1 MGSSRDELF
10 DNTFTYERWDCG
22 NRTSFTLTQNGEVL
36 QSVAYTYDDL
46 NRLTTVSENGAQQA
60 AYTYDTNG
68 NRASLTYANGVTET
82 YRYNKANWIISLENR
97 NNSGLISSYTYTYYA
112 SGSQKTK
119 TAADGKV
126 TSYVYDGLN
135 RLVQE
140 SETGAL
146 TQSYTY
152 DARGNRAAMTVTGTE
167 SYAVSYTYD
176 ANNRLLTEQKTQGL
190 LTDLTTYTYDANGN
204 LLSKTVLAGN
214 GGAAGSTYAYNTLN
228 QLVSATENQRTAAY
242 AYNAQGIRTTK
253 VTFSTRTNY
262 LLDGANVV
270 GERLNGE
277 YVSYLRGANLI
288 SRTGEDGTDYY
299 LFNAHGD
306 VTGLADSTGASARAY
321 DYDAFGVEK
330 DPDPLD
336 ENPFR
341 YCGEYFDRETETYYL
356 RARYYDPTIG
366 RFTQQDTHWTTAN
379 SIYGDNPQKI
389 NEREDKLGLKSY
401 SYAPQITAVM
411 QSGNLYVYGVNNP
424 VLYQDFTGESII
436 LVSIIIGAVVGAALF
451 GLTAAAISNA
461 KLGYVNWNW
470 VLIAAGG
477 GAVLGGLVGWG
488 IGAASASTAL
498 AKSWLQYKAAHIAT
512 SAYAIGR
519 TFEEWFYKAYNVVH
533 QQVRYASYRFD
544 AIYQNSIIELKNYDW
559 SKYSSYASLAK
570 KFADQARN
578 YVQYVGQVI
587 AGQKIENVRFI
598 FSVKPPDEI
607 IDALESLDIIVEWIS
622 GG

>member
-1 MGSSRDELF
+1 MLGE
-10 DNTFTYERWDCG
+10 
-22 NRTSFTLTQNGEVL
+22 TSFTLTQNGEVL

-60 AYTYDTNG
+60 AYTYDANG

-152 DARGNRAAMTVTGTE
+152 DARGNRATMTVTGTE
-167 SYAVSYTYD
+167 SYAVSYAYD

-190 LTDLTTYTYDANGN
+190 LTDLRTYTYDANGN

-214 GGAAGSTYAYNTLN
+214 GGAAGSTYVYNTLN

-242 AYNAQGIRTTK
+242 AYNTQGIRTTK

-288 SRTGEDGTDYY
+288 SRTSDDGTDFY

-306 VTGLADSTGASARAY
+306 VTGLADSTGASTRAY

-341 YCGEYFDRETETYYL
+341 YCGEYFDRETET
-356 RARYYDPTIG
+356 
-366 RFTQQDTHWTTAN
+366 
-379 SIYGDNPQKI
+379 
-389 NEREDKLGLKSY
+389 
-401 SYAPQITAVM
+401 
-411 QSGNLYVYGVNNP
+411 
-424 VLYQDFTGESII
+424 
-436 LVSIIIGAVVGAALF
+436 
-451 GLTAAAISNA
+451 
-461 KLGYVNWNW
+461 
-470 VLIAAGG
+470 
-477 GAVLGGLVGWG
+477 
-488 IGAASASTAL
+488 
-498 AKSWLQYKAAHIAT
+498 
-512 SAYAIGR
+512 
-519 TFEEWFYKAYNVVH
+519 
-533 QQVRYASYRFD
+533 
-544 AIYQNSIIELKNYDW
+544 
-559 SKYSSYASLAK
+559 
-570 KFADQARN
+570 
-578 YVQYVGQVI
+578 
-587 AGQKIENVRFI
+587 
-598 FSVKPPDEI
+598 
-607 IDALESLDIIVEWIS
+607 
-622 GG
+622 

>member
-1 MGSSRDELF
+1 M
-10 DNTFTYERWDCG
+10 
-22 NRTSFTLTQNGEVL
+22 
-36 QSVAYTYDDL
+36 
-46 NRLTTVSENGAQQA
+46 
-60 AYTYDTNG
+60 
-68 NRASLTYANGVTET
+68 TET
-82 YRYNKANWIISLENR
+82 CRYNKANWIISLENR
-97 NNSGLISSYTYTYYA
+97 NNSGQISSYTYTYYA

-152 DARGNRAAMTVTGTE
+152 DARGNRATMTVTGTE

-214 GGAAGSTYAYNTLN
+214 GGAAGSTYVYNTLN

-242 AYNAQGIRTTK
+242 AYNTQGIRTTK
-253 VTFSTRTNY
+253 VTFSTRTDY

-288 SRTGEDGTDYY
+288 SRTSGDETDFY

-306 VTGLADSTGASARAY
+306 VTGLADSTGASTRAY

-366 RFTQQDTHWTTAN
+366 RFTQQDTHWNTAN

-389 NEREDKLGLKSY
+389 NEREDKLGLKTY

-411 QSGNLYVYGVNNP
+411 QSGNLYVYCCCSP
-424 VLYQDFTGESII
+424 IQYQDTSGTAMINIVFAA
-436 LVSIIIGAVVGAALF
+436 IGAVAGWAFGDYMASKLGLDGWKYWAVRGAVTVGGAAIGWF
-451 GLTAAAISNA
+451 AGTAISKVAATYLSENPTMLF
-461 KLGYVNWNW
+461 KLG
-470 VLIAAGG
+470 
-477 GAVLGGLVGWG
+477 
-488 IGAASASTAL
+488 
-498 AKSWLQYKAAHIAT
+498 
-512 SAYAIGR
+512 
-519 TFEEWFYKAYNVVH
+519 
-533 QQVRYASYRFD
+533 
-544 AIYQNSIIELKNYDW
+544 
-559 SKYSSYASLAK
+559 ASLGSTKFVFAMKFLGINPFETISDSGKFIGIINKFFNTPKVQVGLDWAK
-570 KFADQARN
+570 TIIQKAQEFGYDIRLDS
-578 YVQYVGQVI
+578 GHPGTKWEEI
-587 AGQKIENVRFI
+587 AHLNIGKYHVAIDPKIWDLLL
-598 FSVKPPDEI
+598 SL
-607 IDALESLDIIVEWIS
+607 LE
-622 GG
+622 GK

>member
-1 MGSSRDELF
+1 MLGE
-10 DNTFTYERWDCG
+10 
-22 NRTSFTLTQNGEVL
+22 TSFTLTQNGEVL

-68 NRASLTYANGVTET
+68 NRASLTYANGMTET

-119 TAADGKV
+119 MAADGKV

-214 GGAAGSTYAYNTLN
+214 GGAAGSTYVYNTLN

-242 AYNAQGIRTTK
+242 AYNAQGIRTAK

-288 SRTGEDGTDYY
+288 SRTSGDETDFY

-306 VTGLADSTGASARAY
+306 VTGLADSTGASTRVY

-389 NEREDKLGLKSY
+389 NEHEDKLGLKSY

-411 QSGNLYVYGVNNP
+411 QSGNLYVYGISNP
-424 VLYQDFTGESII
+424 VAYVDPVGTLAF
-436 LVSIIIGAVVGAALF
+436 LVSVLIRMAVGGIINAATSYVAAKVTGQEVTWLDMGAAALSGAIGALTFEHASIFAGVIAGSYTAISTYASGASFGGALAA
-451 GLTAAAISNA
+451 GAISGTITAGSMSAIGGKLLGKELDIVTTAAVNAVFDVAGNSISAAASKSATVISPRKSNSSSSTA
-461 KLGYVNWNW
+461 VSKPQPKKPST
-470 VLIAAGG
+470 ASASAPAAPSRAGG
-477 GAVLGGLVGWG
+477 G
-488 IGAASASTAL
+488 
-498 AKSWLQYKAAHIAT
+498 
-512 SAYAIGR
+512 
-519 TFEEWFYKAYNVVH
+519 
-533 QQVRYASYRFD
+533 
-544 AIYQNSIIELKNYDW
+544 
-559 SKYSSYASLAK
+559 
-570 KFADQARN
+570 
-578 YVQYVGQVI
+578 
-587 AGQKIENVRFI
+587 GQKMLMVMY
-598 FSVKPPDEI
+598 
-607 IDALESLDIIVEWIS
+607 
-622 GG
+622 

>member
-1 MGSSRDELF
+1 MAASKYAAGSKSKSHPPAR
-10 DNTFTYERWDCG
+10 NTPGWR
-22 NRTSFTLTQNGEVL
+22 
-36 QSVAYTYDDL
+36 
-46 NRLTTVSENGAQQA
+46 AQA
-60 AYTYDTNG
+60 
-68 NRASLTYANGVTET
+68 R
-82 YRYNKANWIISLENR
+82 
-97 NNSGLISSYTYTYYA
+97 
-112 SGSQKTK
+112 
-119 TAADGKV
+119 
-126 TSYVYDGLN
+126 GLN

-167 SYAVSYTYD
+167 SYAVSYAYD

-190 LTDLTTYTYDANGN
+190 LMDLMTYTYDANGN

-242 AYNAQGIRTTK
+242 AYNAQGIRTAK

-262 LLDGANVV
+262 LLDGGNVI
-270 GERLNGE
+270 GEQLNGA

-288 SRTGEDGTDYY
+288 SRTSEDGTDFY

-306 VTGLADSTGASARAY
+306 VTGLVSDTGTVTHKY

-341 YCGEYFDRETETYYL
+341 YCGEYYDGETETYYL

-411 QSGNLYVYGVNNP
+411 QSGNLYVYGVNSP
-424 VLYQDFTGESII
+424 IAYVDPDGTFVFLTSM
-436 LVSIIIGAVVGAALF
+436 LAKMAVGALINV
-451 GLTAAAISNA
+451 TTTCIAAAVTGQKISA
-461 KLGYVNWNW
+461 LDIAV
-470 VLIAAGG
+470 AAGA
-477 GAVLGGLVGWG
+477 GAL
-488 IGAASASTAL
+488 ASTQGLIKVA
-498 AKSWLQYKAAHIAT
+498 
-512 SAYAIGR
+512 G
-519 TFEEWFYKAYNVVH
+519 
-533 QQVRYASYRFD
+533 
-544 AIYQNSIIELKNYDW
+544 
-559 SKYSSYASLAK
+559 
-570 KFADQARN
+570 
-578 YVQYVGQVI
+578 GVI
-587 AGQKIENVRFI
+587 AGAYTAYTTYKSGASLGSSLAAGVVSGLVTVGSPSNIAGSATGIELYEVVNSSVQIGYKEIAFAVTDTVFSTGSNSIVAAASKSVPVISPRKQQNVQPKKPSPAPTSTRTAPSRAGGSAQKMLMVMY
-598 FSVKPPDEI
+598 
-607 IDALESLDIIVEWIS
+607 
-622 GG
+622 

>member
-1 MGSSRDELF
+1 MLGE
-10 DNTFTYERWDCG
+10 
-22 NRTSFTLTQNGEVL
+22 TSFTLTQNGEVL

-214 GGAAGSTYAYNTLN
+214 GGAAGSTYVYNAQN

-242 AYNAQGIRTTK
+242 AYNTQGIRTTK
-253 VTFSTRTNY
+253 VTFSTRTDY

-288 SRTGEDGTDYY
+288 SRTSGDETDFY

-306 VTGLADSTGASARAY
+306 VTGLADSTGVSTRAY

-330 DPDPLD
+330 GSDPLD

-411 QSGNLYVYGVNNP
+411 QSGNLYVYGISNP
-424 VLYQDFTGESII
+424 VAYVDPVGTLAFLASLLVRMAVGAIINIATTFIAAKVTGQEVTWLDIGVAAAAGALSASGSKTASIVAGVGAGLYTAIMTYKSGAS
-436 LVSIIIGAVVGAALF
+436 LGGALAAGAVSGVITANSMSAIGEGILGEGIDVWVSAGVDSVFSVAGNSISAA
-451 GLTAAAISNA
+451 TAKSAPVVSPRKSKSSNSAAVPNPRPKKPSTISA
-461 KLGYVNWNW
+461 S
-470 VLIAAGG
+470 APAAPSRAGG
-477 GAVLGGLVGWG
+477 G
-488 IGAASASTAL
+488 
-498 AKSWLQYKAAHIAT
+498 
-512 SAYAIGR
+512 
-519 TFEEWFYKAYNVVH
+519 
-533 QQVRYASYRFD
+533 
-544 AIYQNSIIELKNYDW
+544 
-559 SKYSSYASLAK
+559 
-570 KFADQARN
+570 
-578 YVQYVGQVI
+578 
-587 AGQKIENVRFI
+587 GQKMLMVMY
-598 FSVKPPDEI
+598 
-607 IDALESLDIIVEWIS
+607 
-622 GG
+622 

>member
-1 MGSSRDELF
+1 MLGE
-10 DNTFTYERWDCG
+10 
-22 NRTSFTLTQNGEVL
+22 TSFTLTQNGEVL

-214 GGAAGSTYAYNTLN
+214 GGAAGSTYVYNTLN
-228 QLVSATENQRTAAY
+228 QLVSTTENQRTAAY
-242 AYNAQGIRTTK
+242 AYNTQGIRTTK

-389 NEREDKLGLKSY
+389 NEREDKLGLKTY

-411 QSGNLYVYGVNNP
+411 QSGNLYVYGVNNSVYYADSNGNEIAIACAI
-424 VLYQDFTGESII
+424 VLVVLAIGTAVAVFAILQKVIPDAYAASVDLLHEFCVLVKAAKESLEEYIKRK
-436 LVSIIIGAVVGAALF
+436 AAEYVASQAQ
-451 GLTAAAISNA
+451 TAAGMPDPDDNRKNWKKIASEYLEQKLNKQGTDAHKVKQEYLGKKANISQYDI
-461 KLGYVNWNW
+461 YVNKDT
-470 VLIAAGG
+470 GQ
-477 GAVLGGLVGWG
+477 LGLFEKSTGNFVGY
-488 IGAASASTAL
+488 L
-498 AKSWLQYKAAHIAT
+498 DY
-512 SAYAIGR
+512 
-519 TFEEWFYKAYNVVH
+519 
-533 QQVRYASYRFD
+533 
-544 AIYQNSIIELKNYDW
+544 
-559 SKYSSYASLAK
+559 
-570 KFADQARN
+570 
-578 YVQYVGQVI
+578 
-587 AGQKIENVRFI
+587 FI
-598 FSVKPPDEI
+598 K
-607 IDALESLDIIVEWIS
+607 
-622 GG
+622 

>member
-1 MGSSRDELF
+1 MPKSLSGTSAPCLARLDRDLMLGE
-10 DNTFTYERWDCG
+10 
-22 NRTSFTLTQNGEVL
+22 TSFTLTQNGEVL

-214 GGAAGSTYAYNTLN
+214 GGAAGSTYVYNTLN

-242 AYNAQGIRTTK
+242 AYNAQGIRTAK

-389 NEREDKLGLKSY
+389 NEREDKLGLKTY

-411 QSGNLYVYGVNNP
+411 QSGNLYVYGVNNSVYYADSNGNEIAIACAI
-424 VLYQDFTGESII
+424 VLVVLAIGTAVAVFAILQKVIPDAYAASVDLLHEFCVLVKAAKESLEEYIKRK
-436 LVSIIIGAVVGAALF
+436 AAEYVASQAQ
-451 GLTAAAISNA
+451 TAAGMPDPDDNRKNWKKIASEYLEQKLNKQGTDAHKVKQEYLGKKANISQYDI
-461 KLGYVNWNW
+461 YVNKDT
-470 VLIAAGG
+470 GQ
-477 GAVLGGLVGWG
+477 LGLFEKSTGNFVGY
-488 IGAASASTAL
+488 L
-498 AKSWLQYKAAHIAT
+498 DY
-512 SAYAIGR
+512 
-519 TFEEWFYKAYNVVH
+519 
-533 QQVRYASYRFD
+533 
-544 AIYQNSIIELKNYDW
+544 
-559 SKYSSYASLAK
+559 
-570 KFADQARN
+570 
-578 YVQYVGQVI
+578 
-587 AGQKIENVRFI
+587 FI
-598 FSVKPPDEI
+598 K
-607 IDALESLDIIVEWIS
+607 
-622 GG
+622 

>member
-1 MGSSRDELF
+1 M
-10 DNTFTYERWDCG
+10 
-22 NRTSFTLTQNGEVL
+22 
-36 QSVAYTYDDL
+36 
-46 NRLTTVSENGAQQA
+46 
-60 AYTYDTNG
+60 
-68 NRASLTYANGVTET
+68 TET

-152 DARGNRAAMTVTGTE
+152 DARGNRATMTVTGTE

-190 LTDLTTYTYDANGN
+190 LTDLTTYTYDADGN

-214 GGAAGSTYAYNTLN
+214 GGAAGSTYVYNTLN

-242 AYNAQGIRTTK
+242 AYNTQGIRTTK

-288 SRTGEDGTDYY
+288 SRTSEDGTAFY

-306 VTGLADSTGASARAY
+306 VTGLADSTGASTRAY

-389 NEREDKLGLKSY
+389 NEHEDKLGLKSY

-411 QSGNLYVYGVNNP
+411 QSGNLYVYGVSNP
-424 VLYQDFTGESII
+424 TVYMDRDGRFINTVTGFLIGGLIGGINAAIDGKDFWKGAA
-436 LVSIIIGAVVGAALF
+436 IGAVTGAVSGFAVDAALAT
-451 GLTAAAISNA
+451 GGVAAIA
-461 KLGYVNWNW
+461 
-470 VLIAAGG
+470 IAAAGG
-477 GAVLGGLVGWG
+477 AISSLTGNLANQVVLDGKSLKEVDWSSVAVDAA
-488 IGAASASTAL
+488 IGAGSNLLSFGVSGGSLQKVGGKFWANMKKNAVNTLMEGTTKTVSQSAVKKTTKVISTKAGKAVVRKTTATVVKKVAQNAAKEL
-498 AKSWLQYKAAHIAT
+498 ATTA
-512 SAYAIGR
+512 
-519 TFEEWFYKAYNVVH
+519 V
-533 QQVRYASYRFD
+533 
-544 AIYQNSIIELKNYDW
+544 
-559 SKYSSYASLAK
+559 
-570 KFADQARN
+570 
-578 YVQYVGQVI
+578 
-587 AGQKIENVRFI
+587 
-598 FSVKPPDEI
+598 
-607 IDALESLDIIVEWIS
+607 IS
-622 GG
+622 GNAALISRGAQLMIM

>member
-1 MGSSRDELF
+1 M
-10 DNTFTYERWDCG
+10 
-22 NRTSFTLTQNGEVL
+22 
-36 QSVAYTYDDL
+36 
-46 NRLTTVSENGAQQA
+46 QA

-152 DARGNRAAMTVTGTE
+152 DARGNRATMTVTGTE
-167 SYAVSYTYD
+167 SYAVSYAYD

-214 GGAAGSTYAYNTLN
+214 GGAAGSTYVYNTLN

-242 AYNAQGIRTTK
+242 AYNTQGIRTAK
-253 VTFSTRTNY
+253 VTFSTRTDY

-288 SRTGEDGTDYY
+288 SRTSDDGTDFY

-306 VTGLADSTGASARAY
+306 VTGLADSTGASTRAY

-411 QSGNLYVYGVNNP
+411 QSGNLYVYGVNSP
-424 VLYQDFTGESII
+424 IAYVDPDGMLAYLASVLVRMAVCAVINAATTYVAAKITGQKVTWGDIGIAALS
-436 LVSIIIGAVVGAALF
+436 GAVANSPFKYVSAIAGVLTGGYTAISTYASGASFGGALAA
-451 GLTAAAISNA
+451 GAISGTITAGSMSAIGGTLLGKELDIVTTAAVNSVFDMAGNSISAAASKSATVISPRKSNSSNSA
-461 KLGYVNWNW
+461 AVSKPQPKKPST
-470 VLIAAGG
+470 ASASAPAAPSRAGG
-477 GAVLGGLVGWG
+477 G
-488 IGAASASTAL
+488 
-498 AKSWLQYKAAHIAT
+498 
-512 SAYAIGR
+512 
-519 TFEEWFYKAYNVVH
+519 
-533 QQVRYASYRFD
+533 
-544 AIYQNSIIELKNYDW
+544 
-559 SKYSSYASLAK
+559 
-570 KFADQARN
+570 
-578 YVQYVGQVI
+578 
-587 AGQKIENVRFI
+587 GQKMLMVMY
-598 FSVKPPDEI
+598 
-607 IDALESLDIIVEWIS
+607 
-622 GG
+622 

>member
-1 MGSSRDELF
+1 M
-10 DNTFTYERWDCG
+10 
-22 NRTSFTLTQNGEVL
+22 
-36 QSVAYTYDDL
+36 
-46 NRLTTVSENGAQQA
+46 
-60 AYTYDTNG
+60 
-68 NRASLTYANGVTET
+68 TET

-152 DARGNRAAMTVTGTE
+152 DARGNRATMTVTGTE

-204 LLSKTVLAGN
+204 LLSKAVLAGN

-242 AYNAQGIRTTK
+242 AYNAQGIRTAK

-288 SRTGEDGTDYY
+288 SRTSEDGTAFY

-306 VTGLADSTGASARAY
+306 VTGLADSTGASTRAY

-411 QSGNLYVYGVNNP
+411 QSGNLYVYGVSNP
-424 VLYQDFTGESII
+424 AVYIDSDGNQATRAEIHNWVVYDIVDKYALELSMIPNVYIKYKDSGYGYADLVSTKTGEIWEVKRLSLSKKAAKRQLAQYVSGKVKKNGYKIDTLHVGGEMGSKIDPQVII
-436 LVSIIIGAVVGAALF
+436 RESGNTIYCIAYFDAGDGIIYYDYIAQEKKTAEEVLDDIAKAILIAGLLGLLIETGGAALP
-451 GLTAAAISNA
+451 AIPA
-461 KLGYVNWNW
+461 ILE
-470 VLIAAGG
+470 
-477 GAVLGGLVGWG
+477 
-488 IGAASASTAL
+488 L
-498 AKSWLQYKAAHIAT
+498 AW
-512 SAYAIGR
+512 
-519 TFEEWFYKAYNVVH
+519 
-533 QQVRYASYRFD
+533 
-544 AIYQNSIIELKNYDW
+544 
-559 SKYSSYASLAK
+559 
-570 KFADQARN
+570 
-578 YVQYVGQVI
+578 
-587 AGQKIENVRFI
+587 
-598 FSVKPPDEI
+598 
-607 IDALESLDIIVEWIS
+607 
-622 GG
+622 

>member
-1 MGSSRDELF
+1 MGSSRDERF

-152 DARGNRAAMTVTGTE
+152 DARGNRATMTVTGTE
-167 SYAVSYTYD
+167 SYAVSYAYD

-214 GGAAGSTYAYNTLN
+214 GGAAGSTYVYNTLN

-242 AYNAQGIRTTK
+242 AYNTQGIRTAK

-288 SRTGEDGTDYY
+288 SRTSDDGTDFY

-306 VTGLADSTGASARAY
+306 VTGLADSTGASTRAY

-366 RFTQQDTHWTTAN
+366 RFTQQDSVWLMAREYPN
-379 SIYGDNPQKI
+379 GQKI
-389 NEREDKLGLKSY
+389 VDPLSL
-401 SYAPQITAVM
+401 
-411 QSGNLYVYGVNNP
+411 NLYVYCANNP
-424 VLYQDFTGESII
+424 IVYADSSGHAVETILDIAGLLWSAVDLIEEPSWENAAFLLWDVAGVLIPFVPGSYAGKGIKILGKVDDVADAVKTIDHIDDVAKTAIKITNKLDDGVDII
-436 LVSIIIGAVVGAALF
+436 EFVSNGNRLIGSYKDMKNYTKGYKGAIQAHHLLEQRFCRAMGLDVDDMISVVLTKEQHS
-451 GLTAAAISNA
+451 GLTKLWREAVEYIGNYSNFEHWSDIREIA
-461 KLGYVNWNW
+461 K
-470 VLIAAGG
+470 
-477 GAVLGGLVGWG
+477 
-488 IGAASASTAL
+488 
-498 AKSWLQYKAAHIAT
+498 K
-512 SAYAIGR
+512 AYADYPELFMLLDGYMKSIG
-519 TFEEWFYKAYNVVH
+519 K
-533 QQVRYASYRFD
+533 
-544 AIYQNSIIELKNYDW
+544 
-559 SKYSSYASLAK
+559 
-570 KFADQARN
+570 
-578 YVQYVGQVI
+578 
-587 AGQKIENVRFI
+587 
-598 FSVKPPDEI
+598 
-607 IDALESLDIIVEWIS
+607 
-622 GG
+622 

>member
-1 MGSSRDELF
+1 M
-10 DNTFTYERWDCG
+10 
-22 NRTSFTLTQNGEVL
+22 
-36 QSVAYTYDDL
+36 
-46 NRLTTVSENGAQQA
+46 QA

-119 TAADGKV
+119 TTADGKV

-146 TQSYTY
+146 TQ
-152 DARGNRAAMTVTGTE
+152 
-167 SYAVSYTYD
+167 SYTYD

-204 LLSKTVLAGN
+204 LLSKTVLAGS
-214 GGAAGSTYAYNTLN
+214 GGAAGSTYVYNTLN

-242 AYNAQGIRTTK
+242 AYNTQGIRTAK

-288 SRTGEDGTDYY
+288 LRTGEDGTDFY

-306 VTGLADSTGASARAY
+306 VTGLADSTGASTRAY

-411 QSGNLYVYGVNNP
+411 QSGNLYVYGVSNP
-424 VLYQDFTGESII
+424 IYYADKDGNISILAKVAIGAGINLVTTLVAAGVTGQKLSLLDVTAAILTGGLAAINDTAKII
-436 LVSIIIGAVVGAALF
+436 AGVIGGAYTAIMTYRSGASLGGALVAGVVSGVVAAKSMSTIGGEIIGEEIDVLV
-451 GLTAAAISNA
+451 AAAVDSVFSVAGNSISAATSKSAPVVSPRKSKSSNSA
-461 KLGYVNWNW
+461 AVPNPRPKKPST
-470 VLIAAGG
+470 ASASAPTAPSRAGG
-477 GAVLGGLVGWG
+477 G
-488 IGAASASTAL
+488 
-498 AKSWLQYKAAHIAT
+498 
-512 SAYAIGR
+512 
-519 TFEEWFYKAYNVVH
+519 
-533 QQVRYASYRFD
+533 
-544 AIYQNSIIELKNYDW
+544 
-559 SKYSSYASLAK
+559 
-570 KFADQARN
+570 
-578 YVQYVGQVI
+578 
-587 AGQKIENVRFI
+587 GQKMLMVMY
-598 FSVKPPDEI
+598 
-607 IDALESLDIIVEWIS
+607 
-622 GG
+622 

>member
-1 MGSSRDELF
+1 MLGE
-10 DNTFTYERWDCG
+10 
-22 NRTSFTLTQNGEVL
+22 TSFTLTQNGEVL

-126 TSYVYDGLN
+126 TSCVYDGLN

-152 DARGNRAAMTVTGTE
+152 DARGNRATMTVTGTE

-190 LTDLTTYTYDANGN
+190 LTDLTTCTYDANGN

-242 AYNAQGIRTTK
+242 AYNTQGIRTAK

-288 SRTGEDGTDYY
+288 SRTGEDGTDFY

-306 VTGLADSTGASARAY
+306 VTGLADSTGASTRAY

-411 QSGNLYVYGVNNP
+411 QSGNLYVYGIGNP
-424 VLYQDFTGESII
+424 VLYQDPNGSIAITTLI
-436 LVSIIIGAVVGAALF
+436 LIGSIAA
-451 GLTAAAISNA
+451 G
-461 KLGYVNWNW
+461 
-470 VLIAAGG
+470 LIAAGITAYRSYQYTGKVDWVNTIFTGLSWFSLAYTLGTSVYALYTDYCNYMGYTPTSEVPFNSSDSVLTVG
-477 GAVLGGLVGWG
+477 GSSTVASSQISKMVSGVMPNRINHIMQAKHAWNLVGANDWTTVSNV
-488 IGAASASTAL
+488 IIAIFNNTA
-498 AKSWLQYKAAHIAT
+498 
-512 SAYAIGR
+512 
-519 TFEEWFYKAYNVVH
+519 E
-533 QQVRYASYRFD
+533 RFH
-544 AIYQNSIIELKNYDW
+544 
-559 SKYSSYASLAK
+559 
-570 KFADQARN
+570 F
-578 YVQYVGQVI
+578 
-587 AGQKIENVRFI
+587 
-598 FSVKPPDEI
+598 
-607 IDALESLDIIVEWIS
+607 
-622 GG
+622 

>member
-1 MGSSRDELF
+1 M
-10 DNTFTYERWDCG
+10 
-22 NRTSFTLTQNGEVL
+22 
-36 QSVAYTYDDL
+36 
-46 NRLTTVSENGAQQA
+46 
-60 AYTYDTNG
+60 
-68 NRASLTYANGVTET
+68 TET
-82 YRYNKANWIISLENR
+82 YRYYKANWIISLENR

-190 LTDLTTYTYDANGN
+190 LTDLTTYTYDADGN

-288 SRTGEDGTDYY
+288 SRTGNDGTDFY

-306 VTGLADSTGASARAY
+306 VTGLADSTGANTRTY

-330 DPDPLD
+330 GPDPLD

-424 VLYQDFTGESII
+424 VAFCDRNGCAGELALAWTGSMWWLPAIDGILPIGDIIYLGGIGVTAAIDSIGIDNIARFFSEVPNALQQLIQQAGDKAEAISDAAQQSASSSSPSPRGPNWGKGFRSFDALKKYLGSPEEGNEWHHIVEQCQIRRSGFNTELIQNVDNVINIPKQVHQRLSAYYSSIDPSLSSTMRVRDWLAGKSYSFQYQ
-436 LVSIIIGAVVGAALF
+436 F
-451 GLTAAAISNA
+451 GLQMI
-461 KLGYVNWNW
+461 KRF
-470 VLIAAGG
+470 GG
-477 GAVLGGLVGWG
+477 
-488 IGAASASTAL
+488 
-498 AKSWLQYKAAHIAT
+498 
-512 SAYAIGR
+512 
-519 TFEEWFYKAYNVVH
+519 
-533 QQVRYASYRFD
+533 
-544 AIYQNSIIELKNYDW
+544 
-559 SKYSSYASLAK
+559 
-570 KFADQARN
+570 
-578 YVQYVGQVI
+578 
-587 AGQKIENVRFI
+587 
-598 FSVKPPDEI
+598 
-607 IDALESLDIIVEWIS
+607 
-622 GG
+622 

>member
-1 MGSSRDELF
+1 M
-10 DNTFTYERWDCG
+10 
-22 NRTSFTLTQNGEVL
+22 
-36 QSVAYTYDDL
+36 
-46 NRLTTVSENGAQQA
+46 
-60 AYTYDTNG
+60 
-68 NRASLTYANGVTET
+68 TET

-119 TAADGKV
+119 TAADSKV

-190 LTDLTTYTYDANGN
+190 LTDLTTYTYDADGN

-214 GGAAGSTYAYNTLN
+214 GGAAGSTYVYNTLN

-288 SRTGEDGTDYY
+288 SRTSGDETDFY

-306 VTGLADSTGASARAY
+306 VTGLADSTGVSTRAY

-411 QSGNLYVYGVNNP
+411 QSGNLYVYGISNP
-424 VLYQDFTGESII
+424 VAYVDPVGTLAFLASLLVRMAVGAIINIATTFIAAKVTGQEVTWLDIGVAAAAGALSASGSKTASIVAGVGAGLYTAIMTYKSGAS
-436 LVSIIIGAVVGAALF
+436 LGGALAAGAVSGVITANSMSAIGEGILGEGIDVWVSAGVDSVFSVAGNSISAA
-451 GLTAAAISNA
+451 TAKSAPVVSPRKSKPSNSAAVPNPRPKKPNTAPTAPSR
-461 KLGYVNWNW
+461 
-470 VLIAAGG
+470 AGG
-477 GAVLGGLVGWG
+477 
-488 IGAASASTAL
+488 SA
-498 AKSWLQYKAAHIAT
+498 
-512 SAYAIGR
+512 
-519 TFEEWFYKAYNVVH
+519 
-533 QQVRYASYRFD
+533 
-544 AIYQNSIIELKNYDW
+544 
-559 SKYSSYASLAK
+559 
-570 KFADQARN
+570 
-578 YVQYVGQVI
+578 
-587 AGQKIENVRFI
+587 QKMLMVMY
-598 FSVKPPDEI
+598 
-607 IDALESLDIIVEWIS
+607 
-622 GG
+622 

>member
-1 MGSSRDELF
+1 MLGE
-10 DNTFTYERWDCG
+10 
-22 NRTSFTLTQNGEVL
+22 TSFTLTQNGEVL

-167 SYAVSYTYD
+167 SYAVSYAYD

-214 GGAAGSTYAYNTLN
+214 DGAAGSTYVYNTLN

-242 AYNAQGIRTTK
+242 AYNAQGIRTAK

-270 GERLNGE
+270 GERLNRE

-288 SRTGEDGTDYY
+288 SRTGDDGTDFY

-411 QSGNLYVYGVNNP
+411 QSGNLYVYGVNSP
-424 VLYQDFTGESII
+424 IAYVDPDGMLAG
-436 LVSIIIGAVVGAALF
+436 LALAAAKMAIGAAINVVTTYVAAKVTGQEVTWLDIGVAALSGAIGVSSF
-451 GLTAAAISNA
+451 KRASILAGVIAGGYTAISTYASGASLGGALAAGAVSGIITAESMSTIGKQILGGNIRFKVAAPVDSVFNMAGNSISAAASKSATVISPRKSKSSNSA
-461 KLGYVNWNW
+461 AVPNPRPKKPST
-470 VLIAAGG
+470 ISASAPAAPSRAGG
-477 GAVLGGLVGWG
+477 G
-488 IGAASASTAL
+488 
-498 AKSWLQYKAAHIAT
+498 
-512 SAYAIGR
+512 
-519 TFEEWFYKAYNVVH
+519 
-533 QQVRYASYRFD
+533 
-544 AIYQNSIIELKNYDW
+544 
-559 SKYSSYASLAK
+559 
-570 KFADQARN
+570 
-578 YVQYVGQVI
+578 
-587 AGQKIENVRFI
+587 GQKMLMVMY
-598 FSVKPPDEI
+598 
-607 IDALESLDIIVEWIS
+607 
-622 GG
+622 

>member
-1 MGSSRDELF
+1 M
-10 DNTFTYERWDCG
+10 
-22 NRTSFTLTQNGEVL
+22 
-36 QSVAYTYDDL
+36 
-46 NRLTTVSENGAQQA
+46 QA

-214 GGAAGSTYAYNTLN
+214 GGAAGSTYVYNTLN
-228 QLVSATENQRTAAY
+228 QLVSTTENQRTAAY
-242 AYNAQGIRTTK
+242 AYNTQGIRTTK

-330 DPDPLD
+330 KPDPLD

-389 NEREDKLGLKSY
+389 NEREDKLGLKTY

-411 QSGNLYVYGVNNP
+411 QSGNLYVYGVNNSVYYADSNGNEIAIACAIALV
-424 VLYQDFTGESII
+424 VLAIGTAVAVFAILQKVIPDAYAASVDLLHEFCVLVKAAKESLEEYIKRK
-436 LVSIIIGAVVGAALF
+436 AAEYVASQAQ
-451 GLTAAAISNA
+451 TAAGMPDPDDNRKNWKKIASEYLEQKLNKQGTDAHKVKQEYLGKKANISQYDI
-461 KLGYVNWNW
+461 YVNKDT
-470 VLIAAGG
+470 GQ
-477 GAVLGGLVGWG
+477 LGLFEKSTGNFVG
-488 IGAASASTAL
+488 
-498 AKSWLQYKAAHIAT
+498 
-512 SAYAIGR
+512 
-519 TFEEWFYKAYNVVH
+519 
-533 QQVRYASYRFD
+533 
-544 AIYQNSIIELKNYDW
+544 
-559 SKYSSYASLAK
+559 
-570 KFADQARN
+570 
-578 YVQYVGQVI
+578 
-587 AGQKIENVRFI
+587 
-598 FSVKPPDEI
+598 
-607 IDALESLDIIVEWIS
+607 
-622 GG
+622 